1 MQTLKGRTCVFA
13 GATGGDGVETVKI
26 LCAGGMNVVMMTHQ
40 AARAQ
45 ALVDEVNALGYEGKC
60 TAVGEGD
67 HGPAE
72 QDPEV
77 YERIEREFG
86 SIDVV
91 IANTGGSGSAIPME
105 ELTSEMLMRNVS
117 HLVSGAFNMMKTAL
131 PYLRKSKAPRIIMMT
146 TVEGVT
152 GGVHESFENAVA
164 KGAVR
169 SLAVNAAARLAP
181 EGITVNCISK
191 GGIPRMEGVR
201 PGDADPADLLPS
213 IPMGRLGTAK
223 DLGELIAF
231 LASEASGYMTGQT
244 IAVSGG
250 MELRAYEKTVMGSPK
265 VIFS

>member
-13 GATGGDGVETVKI
+13 GATAGDGVEAVKI

-45 ALVDEVNALGYEGKC
+45 MLVDEINALGYEGKC
-60 TAVGEGD
+60 VAVGAGE

-77 YERIEREFG
+77 YERLIREFG
-86 SIDVV
+86 SVDVV
-91 IANTGGSGSAIPME
+91 ISNTGATGSARPME
-105 ELTSEMLMRNVS
+105 EVTGETLMKNVG
-117 HLVSGAFNMMKTAL
+117 HLLAGAFDMMKAAL
-131 PYLRKSKAPRIIMMT
+131 PYLRKSKAPRVILMT
-146 TVEGVT
+146 TVEGVN

-169 SLAVNAAARLAP
+169 ALAVNAAARLAP
-181 EGITVNCISK
+181 EGITVNCVSK
-191 GGIPRMEGVR
+191 GAIPRIEGIR

-231 LASEASGYMTGQT
+231 LASEESGYITGQT
-244 IAVSGG
+244 ISVSGG
-250 MELRAYEKTVMGSPK
+250 LELRA
-265 VIFS
+265 